1 MNVIPENFNAA
12 RSDVGKVGITL
23 NDDGTTFAWVC
34 CSNYGSAQWMPL
46 ETLSTRNWMLHRD
59 AITDAICDEK
69 KKDLEIERKS
79 KDSISRMASMDETQQ
94 MLTDLY
100 TKMKPEEK
108 KDFLKS
114 HTNSWLNSVTCVA
127 CLEHCVEK
135 HKCIHRDC
143 CGMCKSCHNKLE
155 SGEGDNKCP
164 ACKQEQVI
172 VCCICQ
178 EEKKDDDMVEASGGC
193 GHRVCLKCLG
203 RAFMSGHPID
213 NCPLCRGDFGPNVN
227 RYDSEDDMPDLL
239 DDFDDDGMPGL
250 EGGDDEDLNADN
262 QQLLAANLLYG
273 MPNFGI
279 AHGIRVHNP
288 RGVDMPP
295 IGIPEQADRLSEEDY
310 HAIVSALRD

>member
-1 MNVIPENFNAA
+1 MDIIPENFNAA

-59 AITDAICDEK
+59 AITDAICAEK

-79 KDSISRMASMDETQQ
+79 KDSISRMASVDETQQ
-94 MLTDLY
+94 MLTELY

-114 HTNSWLNSVTCVA
+114 HTDSWLNSVTCVS

-143 CGMCKSCHNKLE
+143 CGMCKNCHDKLG
-155 SGEGDNKCP
+155 SREGDNKCP
-164 ACKQEQVI
+164 ACQQEQVI
-172 VCCICQ
+172 TCCICQ

-203 RAFMSGHPID
+203 RAFMAGHPID
-213 NCPLCRGDFGPNVN
+213 NCPLCRGNFGPNVN
-227 RYDSEDDMPDLL
+227 RYDSEDDLSDE
-239 DDFDDDGMPGL
+239 FGDDDMPEL
-250 EGGDDEDLNADN
+250 EDDSNEDLNTEN
-262 QQLLAANLLYG
+262 QQLLAANLLYS
-273 MPNFGI
+273 MPNSSMF
-279 AHGIRVHNP
+279 HGIRVLNYQ
-288 RGVDMPP
+288 GV
-295 IGIPEQADRLSEEDY
+295 GIPSIGVPEQPDRITEEDY
-310 HAIVSALRD
+310 HAIISALRD